1 VTILTDQAGTGL
13 RFRTAPPVVP
23 GLFVRR
29 TRLNSLLDR
38 AVDGPVTL
46 VSAGPGSG
54 KTLTLADWTQHTAHR
69 VAWLSIEPS
78 DNQLSGF
85 WSALIAAIRACGCV
99 EPGSVLS
106 DLAPAASFG
115 VEDAMRVVDALAQLP
130 APLVIVLDDVQHL
143 RDRDVLESMQKFLDR
158 PAPTVR
164 LILSA
169 RYDPA
174 LRLQRLAISDRLSEI
189 RADQLAFTNAEADQL
204 LSAGGLP
211 LEPATTA
218 RLVDRTRGWAAGLR
232 LALSGLDRDAP
243 EEAVTRLRGSDR
255 PVADYLMQEVLG
267 QLSEQDRR
275 FLLRSSVAEPVTADL
290 AQVLTGEA
298 DAQAQLEKVEVGTGF
313 IVGLGGGRSWFT
325 WHPLFRELL
334 LHQVAVEY
342 PGLVG
347 ELHGRAAGWLV
358 EHGDPLAAIRHL
370 TAAGDWVAIGH
381 VLTEWVAPDV
391 VTAAAPTLVET
402 LAPVAA
408 RADVDPTTTTLLA
421 SALCNFHRHDY
432 SAMLRDV
439 KAAEAA
445 VDNETPRASLGAD
458 LLIASLR
465 MAYSHARQP
474 GALTNAARHVLKV
487 IDQLSRHQ
495 VPVLERYRAIATT
508 NLGFGLLLDGEFR
521 AAETALADGEK
532 SCGRWGLGLSEL
544 TARGHLALLA
554 AIRGQHPLAGQ
565 LADQARATADQH
577 GWSPEPQA
585 SAHMIAL
592 TMVALDTGRL
602 DDADHL
608 ITLGTSGTNPHL
620 ASRAAFATLA
630 VEVALARHD
639 QQQAERRAAALT
651 DLAPRL
657 ELLPPML
664 AGWTTVV
671 QANHLLAQGQVDTAR
686 ELLNQV
692 PNTGFTKARRVVS
705 LARCS
710 LAQDD
715 PKEALRTLTSSLPA
729 CADYLTV
736 AVDARI
742 VASLAAQR
750 LRLDAQ
756 ALELFT
762 DAVGIAAEPGIIG
775 PFRTAGGPLHPLLDR
790 HRTVVSRH
798 PEFAD
803 ALREAFSPAR
813 TPGPSSAVASDRILT
828 DRERAV
834 LPYLATHLK
843 AGEIASELYLSVNT
857 VKSHQQ
863 AIYRK
868 LGVSSRRDAVD
879 RGRELG
885 LI

>member
-1 VTILTDQAGTGL
+1 
-13 RFRTAPPVVP
+13 
-23 GLFVRR
+23 
-29 TRLNSLLDR
+29 LDR

-46 VSAGPGSG
+46 VSAGPGNG
-54 KTLTLADWTQHTAHR
+54 KTLTLADWTQHTTHR

-78 DNQLSGF
+78 DNRLSGF

-99 EPGSVLS
+99 EPGSALA

-143 RDRDVLESMQKFLDR
+143 RDRDVLESMQRLLNR
-158 PAPTVR
+158 LPPTVR

-174 LRLQRLAISDRLSEI
+174 LRLRRLAISDRLAEI
-189 RADQLAFTNAEADQL
+189 RADQLAFTNAEAEQL
-204 LSAGGLP
+204 LSAGGLH
-211 LEPATTA
+211 LAPATTA

-232 LALSGLDRDAP
+232 LALSGLDRHAP

-255 PVADYLMQEVLG
+255 PVADYLMQEVLD
-267 QLSEQDRR
+267 QLSEHDRR
-275 FLLRSSVAEPVTADL
+275 FLLRSSVAEPVTAAL
-290 AQVLTGEA
+290 ARVLTGEA
-298 DAQAQLEKVEVGTGF
+298 DAQAQLEKVEVRTGF
-313 IVGLGGGRSWFT
+313 IVGLAGGRSWFT

-334 LHQVAVEY
+334 LHQLSVEH

-370 TAAGDWVAIGH
+370 TAAGDWVAIGQ

-391 VTAAAPTLVET
+391 VTATAPTLVET

-408 RADVDPTTTTLLA
+408 RAGIDPTTTTLLA
-421 SALCNFHRHDY
+421 SALCSFHRHDY

-439 KAAEAA
+439 NAAEAA

-465 MAYSHARQP
+465 MAHAHARQP
-474 GALTNAARHVLKV
+474 DALTDTARNVLKV

-495 VPVLERYRAIATT
+495 VPALERYRAIATT
-508 NLGFGLLLDGEFR
+508 NLGFGLLWDGEFR
-521 AAETALADGEK
+521 EAETALIDGDK
-532 SCGRWGLGLSEL
+532 SCAQWGLGLSEL
-544 TARGHLALLA
+544 TAQGHLALLA
-554 AIRGQHPLAGQ
+554 ALRGQHPLAGQ

-592 TMVALDTGRL
+592 AMVALDTDRL
-602 DDADHL
+602 DDADRM
-608 ITLGTSGTNPHL
+608 ISVGTRGTNPHL
-620 ASRAAFATLA
+620 AARAAFAALA
-630 VEVALARHD
+630 VEVALARVD
-639 QQQAERRAAALT
+639 RQQAGRRAAALT
-651 DLAPRL
+651 DLAPRPA
-657 ELLPPML
+657 LLPPML
-664 AGWTTVV
+664 AGWMTVV
-671 QANHLLAQGQVDTAR
+671 QADNLLAQGQVDTAR

-692 PNTGFTKARRVVS
+692 PNTGYANARRAVS
-705 LARCS
+705 LARCL

-715 PKEALRTLTSSLPA
+715 PKLALRKLTSSFPA
-729 CADYLTV
+729 CAAYLTV

-762 DAVGIAAEPGIIG
+762 DAVAIAAEPGIIL
-775 PFRTAGGPLHPLLDR
+775 PFRTAGEPLQPLLDR
-790 HRTVVSRH
+790 HRTVVSDH
-798 PEFAD
+798 PEFAET
-803 ALREAFSPAR
+803 LREALSPAKS
-813 TPGPSSAVASDRILT
+813 PAPSSAVVASHRILT

-843 AGEIASELYLSVNT
+843 AGEIASDLYLSVNT

>member
-1 VTILTDQAGTGL
+1 
-13 RFRTAPPVVP
+13 
-23 GLFVRR
+23 
-29 TRLNSLLDR
+29 
-38 AVDGPVTL
+38 
-46 VSAGPGSG
+46 
-54 KTLTLADWTQHTAHR
+54 
-69 VAWLSIEPS
+69 
-78 DNQLSGF
+78 
-85 WSALIAAIRACGCV
+85 
-99 EPGSVLS
+99 
-106 DLAPAASFG
+106 
-115 VEDAMRVVDALAQLP
+115 
-130 APLVIVLDDVQHL
+130 
-143 RDRDVLESMQKFLDR
+143 
-158 PAPTVR
+158 
-164 LILSA
+164 
-169 RYDPA
+169 
-174 LRLQRLAISDRLSEI
+174 
-189 RADQLAFTNAEADQL
+189 
-204 LSAGGLP
+204 
-211 LEPATTA
+211 
-218 RLVDRTRGWAAGLR
+218 
-232 LALSGLDRDAP
+232 
-243 EEAVTRLRGSDR
+243 
-255 PVADYLMQEVLG
+255 
-267 QLSEQDRR
+267 
-275 FLLRSSVAEPVTADL
+275 
-290 AQVLTGEA
+290 
-298 DAQAQLEKVEVGTGF
+298 
-313 IVGLGGGRSWFT
+313 
-325 WHPLFRELL
+325 
-334 LHQVAVEY
+334 
-342 PGLVG
+342 
-347 ELHGRAAGWLV
+347 
-358 EHGDPLAAIRHL
+358 
-370 TAAGDWVAIGH
+370 
-381 VLTEWVAPDV
+381 
-391 VTAAAPTLVET
+391 
-402 LAPVAA
+402 
-408 RADVDPTTTTLLA
+408 
-421 SALCNFHRHDY
+421 
-432 SAMLRDV
+432 MLRDV

-602 DDADHL
+602 DDADRL
-608 ITLGTSGTNPHL
+608 ITLGTRGTNPHL

-715 PKEALRTLTSSLPA
+715 PKEALRILTSSLPA

>member
-1 VTILTDQAGTGL
+1 M
-13 RFRTAPPVVP
+13 VP

-29 TRLNSLLDR
+29 TRLNLLLDR
-38 AVDGPVTL
+38 AVDDPVTL
-46 VSAGPGSG
+46 VSAGPGNG
-54 KTLTLADWTQHTAHR
+54 KTLTLADWTQTTAHR

-78 DNQLSGF
+78 DNRLSGF
-85 WSALIAAIRACGCV
+85 WSALITAIRASGCV
-99 EPGSVLS
+99 EPGSPLA

-143 RDRDVLESMQKFLDR
+143 RDRDVLDSMQKFLDR
-158 PAPTVR
+158 LSPPIR
-164 LILSA
+164 LVLSA

-189 RADQLAFTNAEADQL
+189 RADQLAFTNAEAGQL
-204 LSAGGLP
+204 LSAGGLH
-211 LEPATTA
+211 LAPATTA

-255 PVADYLMQEVLG
+255 PVADYLMQEVLD
-267 QLSEQDRR
+267 QLSDQDRR
-275 FLLRSSVAEPVTADL
+275 FLLRSSIAEPVTADL
-290 AQVLTGEA
+290 ARVLTAQA
-298 DAQAQLEKVEVGTGF
+298 DAQAQLEKVEVRTGF
-313 IVGLGGGRSWFT
+313 IVGLAGGRSWFT

-334 LHQVAVEY
+334 LHQLAVEH
-342 PGLVG
+342 PGLVS

-370 TAAGDWVAIGH
+370 TAAGDWVAIGQ

-391 VTAAAPTLVET
+391 VTAMAPTLVET

-421 SALCNFHRHDY
+421 AALCSFHRHDY

-439 KAAEAA
+439 QAAEAA
-445 VDNETPRASLGAD
+445 ADNQTPRPSLGAD

-465 MAYSHARQP
+465 MAHSHARQP
-474 GALTNAARHVLKV
+474 DALTDAARHVLKV

-495 VPVLERYRAIATT
+495 VPALERYRAIATT
-508 NLGFGLLLDGEFR
+508 NLGFGLLWDGEFR
-521 AAETALADGEK
+521 AADAALSDGEK
-532 SCGRWGLGLSEL
+532 SCDQWGLGLSEL

-554 AIRGQHPLAGQ
+554 AMRGQHQLAWQ
-565 LADQARATADQH
+565 LADQARTTADQH

-592 TMVALDTGRL
+592 AMVALDTGRL
-602 DDADHL
+602 DDADRL
-608 ITLGTSGTNPHL
+608 ITLGTRGTNPHL
-620 ASRAAFATLA
+620 ASRAAFAALA
-630 VEVALARHD
+630 VEVALARDD
-639 QQQAERRAAALT
+639 QQQAVRRAAAMT

-671 QANHLLAQGQVDTAR
+671 QADNLLAQGQVETAR
-686 ELLNQV
+686 EMLNGV
-692 PNTGFTKARRVVS
+692 PNTGFATARRVVS
-705 LARCS
+705 LARCL

-715 PKEALRTLTSSLPA
+715 PKEALRILTASFPG
-729 CADYLTV
+729 CAAYLTV

-762 DAVGIAAEPGIIG
+762 DAVDIAAEPGIVG
-775 PFRTAGGPLHPLLDR
+775 PFRTAGDLLHTLLDR
-790 HRTVVSRH
+790 HLTVASRH

-803 ALREAFSPAR
+803 TLREAVSPAKS
-813 TPGPSSAVASDRILT
+813 PSPLSAVANHRILT

-843 AGEIASELYLSVNT
+843 AAEIASDLYLSVNT

-868 LGVSSRRDAVD
+868 FGVSTRRDAVD

>member
-1 VTILTDQAGTGL
+1 MTILTDQAGGGL

-29 TRLNSLLDR
+29 TRLNALLDR

-46 VSAGPGSG
+46 VSAGPGNG

-78 DNQLSGF
+78 DNRLSGF
-85 WSALIAAIRACGCV
+85 WSALIAAIRECGCL
-99 EPGSVLS
+99 ETGSPLA

-158 PAPTVR
+158 LAPTVR
-164 LILSA
+164 LVLSA

-174 LRLQRLAISDRLSEI
+174 LRLQRLAIADRLSEI
-189 RADQLAFTNAEADQL
+189 RADQLAFTNAEAGQL
-204 LSAGGLP
+204 LSAGGLH
-211 LEPATTA
+211 LAPATTA

-255 PVADYLMQEVLG
+255 PVADYLMQEVLD
-267 QLSEQDRR
+267 QLSDQDRG
-275 FLLRSSVAEPVTADL
+275 FLLRSSVADPVTADL

-298 DAQAQLEKVEVGTGF
+298 DAQAQLEKVEVRTGF
-313 IVGLGGGRSWFT
+313 IVGLAGGRSWFT

-334 LHQVAVEY
+334 LHQLAVEH
-342 PGLVG
+342 PGQVS

-358 EHGDPLAAIRHL
+358 EHGDPLTAIRHL
-370 TAAGDWVAIGH
+370 TAAGDWVRIGH

-408 RADVDPTTTTLLA
+408 RAEVDPTTTTLLA
-421 SALCNFHRHDY
+421 TALCSFHRHDY

-439 KAAEAA
+439 QAAEAA
-445 VDNETPRASLGAD
+445 ADNQTPRPSLGAD

-474 GALTNAARHVLKV
+474 ESLTDAARHVLKV

-495 VPVLERYRAIATT
+495 VPALERYRAIATT
-508 NLGFGLLLDGEFR
+508 NLGFGLLWDGDFR
-521 AAETALADGEK
+521 AAETALTDGEK
-532 SCGRWGLGLSEL
+532 SCGQWGMGLSEL

-554 AIRGQHPLAGQ
+554 AIRGQHQLAGQ
-565 LADQARATADQH
+565 LADQAKAAADQH

-592 TMVALDTGRL
+592 AMVALDTGRL
-602 DDADHL
+602 DDADRL
-608 ITLGTSGTNPHL
+608 ITLGTRGTNPHL
-620 ASRAAFATLA
+620 ASRAAFAALA
-630 VEVALARHD
+630 VEVALARND
-639 QQQAERRAAALT
+639 QQQAVRRAAAMT
-651 DLAPRL
+651 DLTPRL

-671 QANHLLAQGQVDTAR
+671 QADNLLAQGQVETAR
-686 ELLNQV
+686 EMLNRV
-692 PNTGFTKARRVVS
+692 PNTGYGNARRVVS
-705 LARCS
+705 LARCL

-715 PKEALRTLTSSLPA
+715 PKEALRILTSSLPA
-729 CADYLTV
+729 CAAYLTV

-762 DAVGIAAEPGIIG
+762 DAVDIAAEPGIIG
-775 PFRTAGGPLHPLLDR
+775 PFRTAGDLLHALLDR
-790 HRTVVSRH
+790 HRTVASLH
-798 PEFAD
+798 PGFAD
-803 ALREAFSPAR
+803 TLREAVSPAKS
-813 TPGPSSAVASDRILT
+813 PSPLSAVANQRILT

-843 AGEIASELYLSVNT
+843 AGEIASDLYLSVNT

-868 LGVSSRRDAVD
+868 LGVSTRRDAVD

>member
-1 VTILTDQAGTGL
+1 M
-13 RFRTAPPVVP
+13 VP

-29 TRLNSLLDR
+29 TRLNALLDR

-46 VSAGPGSG
+46 VSAGPGNG

-78 DNQLSGF
+78 DNRLSGF

-99 EPGSVLS
+99 EPGSVLA
-106 DLAPAASFG
+106 DFAPAASFG
-115 VEDAMRVVDALAQLP
+115 VEDAMRVVDALAQLA

-143 RDRDVLESMQKFLDR
+143 RDRDVLESMQRFLDR
-158 PAPTVR
+158 LAPTVR
-164 LILSA
+164 LVLSA

-189 RADQLAFTNAEADQL
+189 RADQLAFDNAEAGQL
-204 LSAGGLP
+204 LSAGGLH
-211 LEPATTA
+211 LTPATTA

-243 EEAVTRLRGSDR
+243 EEAVTRFRGSDR
-255 PVADYLMQEVLG
+255 PVADYLMQEVLD
-267 QLSEQDRR
+267 QLSEQDRQ

-290 AQVLTGEA
+290 AHVLTGAA
-298 DAQAQLEKVEVGTGF
+298 DAQAQLEMVEVGTGF
-313 IVGLGGGRSWFT
+313 ILGLGGGRSWFT

-334 LHQVAVEY
+334 LHQLAVEY
-342 PGLVG
+342 PGLAA

-370 TAAGDWVAIGH
+370 TAAGDWVQIGH

-421 SALCNFHRHDY
+421 SALCSFHRHDY

-439 KAAEAA
+439 QAAEAA

-474 GALTNAARHVLKV
+474 DGLTDAARNVLKV
-487 IDQLSRHQ
+487 IDELSRHQ
-495 VPVLERYRAIATT
+495 VPALERYRAIATT

-521 AAETALADGEK
+521 AAETALFDGEK
-532 SCGRWGLGLSEL
+532 ACGQWGLGLSEL

-592 TMVALDTGRL
+592 AMVALDTGRL
-602 DDADHL
+602 DDADRL
-608 ITLGTSGTNPHL
+608 ITLGTRGTNPHL
-620 ASRAAFATLA
+620 ASRAAFAALA
-630 VEVALARHD
+630 VEVALARND
-639 QQQAERRAAALT
+639 QQQAVRRAAALT
-651 DLAPRL
+651 DRP

-692 PNTGFTKARRVVS
+692 PNTGFGDARRVVS
-705 LARCS
+705 LAKCL

-715 PKEALRTLTSSLPA
+715 PKEALRILTSSLPA
-729 CADYLTV
+729 CSGFLTV
-736 AVDARI
+736 AVEARI

-750 LRLDAQ
+750 MRLDAQ
-756 ALELFT
+756 ALDLFT
-762 DAVGIAAEPGIIG
+762 DAVGIAAETGTIG
-775 PFRTAGGPLHPLLDR
+775 PFRTAGEPLQPLLDR

-803 ALREAFSPAR
+803 VLREALSTAK
-813 TPGPSSAVASDRILT
+813 TPSPSSAVASDRILT

-843 AGEIASELYLSVNT
+843 AGEIASDLYLSVNT

-868 LGVSSRRDAVD
+868 LGVSTRRDAVD

>member
-1 VTILTDQAGTGL
+1 M
-13 RFRTAPPVVP
+13 VP

-29 TRLNSLLDR
+29 ARLISLLDR

-46 VSAGPGSG
+46 VSAGPGNG

-78 DNQLSGF
+78 DNRLSGF

-99 EPGSVLS
+99 EPGSVLA

-115 VEDAMRVVDALAQLP
+115 VEDAMRVVDALLQLP

-143 RDRDVLESMQKFLDR
+143 RDRDVLESMQRFLDR
-158 PAPTVR
+158 LAPSIR
-164 LILSA
+164 LVLSA

-174 LRLQRLAISDRLSEI
+174 LRLQRLAISGRLSEI
-189 RADQLAFTNAEADQL
+189 RADQLAFDNAEAGQL
-204 LSAGGLP
+204 LSAGGLH
-211 LEPATTA
+211 LAPATIA

-243 EEAVTRLRGSDR
+243 EAAVTRLRGSDR
-255 PVADYLMQEVLG
+255 PVADYLMQEVLD

-275 FLLRSSVAEPVTADL
+275 FLLRSSVAEPVTGDL

-298 DAQAQLEKVEVGTGF
+298 DAQAQLEKVEVRTGF
-313 IVGLGGGRSWFT
+313 IVGLAGGRSWFT

-334 LHQVAVEY
+334 LHQLALEY
-342 PGLVG
+342 PGLLG

-358 EHGDPLAAIRHL
+358 DHGDPLAAIRQL
-370 TAAGDWVAIGH
+370 TAAGDWAAIGE

-402 LAPVAA
+402 LTPVAA
-408 RADVDPTTTTLLA
+408 RADVNPTTTTLLA
-421 SALCNFHRHDY
+421 AALCSFHRHDY

-439 KAAEAA
+439 QAAEA
-445 VDNETPRASLGAD
+445 VVENETRRASLGAD

-474 GALTNAARHVLKV
+474 NALTDAARHVLKV

-495 VPVLERYRAIATT
+495 VPALERYRAIATT
-508 NLGFGLLLDGEFR
+508 NLGFGLLWDGEFR
-521 AAETALADGEK
+521 EAQTALLDGEQ
-532 SCGRWGLGLSEL
+532 SSGQWGLGLSEL

-554 AIRGQHPLAGQ
+554 ATRGQLPLAVH

-592 TMVALDTGRL
+592 AMVALDTGRL
-602 DDADHL
+602 DDADRL
-608 ITLGTSGTNPHL
+608 ITLGTRGTNPHM
-620 ASRAAFATLA
+620 AGRAAFAALA
-630 VEVALARHD
+630 VEVALARKD
-639 QQQAERRAAALT
+639 LQQAGRRAAALT
-651 DLAPRL
+651 DVAARL

-664 AGWTTVV
+664 AGWTTAV
-671 QANHLLAQGQVDTAR
+671 QADNLLAQGQVDTAR

-692 PNTGFTKARRVVS
+692 FNTGFANARGVVG
-705 LARCS
+705 LARCM

-715 PKEALRTLTSSLPA
+715 PKEALRILTSSLPA
-729 CADYLTV
+729 CAAYLTV

-750 LRLDAQ
+750 LRLDGQ
-756 ALELFT
+756 ALELFA
-762 DAVGIAAEPGIIG
+762 DAVDIAAAPGIIR
-775 PFRTAGGPLHPLLDR
+775 PFRTAGEPLHSLLDR
-790 HRTVVSRH
+790 YRTVVSRH

-803 ALREAFSPAR
+803 TLREALSPAKS
-813 TPGPSSAVASDRILT
+813 PAPLSAVASDRILT

-843 AGEIASELYLSVNT
+843 AGEIASGLYVSVNT

-868 LGVSSRRDAVD
+868 LGVTSRGDAVD

>member
-1 VTILTDQAGTGL
+1 MTILTDQAGSGL
-13 RFRTAPPVVP
+13 YFRTVPPVVP

-38 AVDGPVTL
+38 AVDKPVTL
-46 VSAGPGSG
+46 VSAGPGNG
-54 KTLTLADWTQHTAHR
+54 KTLTLANWTQHTAHR

-78 DNQLSGF
+78 DNRLSGL
-85 WSALIAAIRACGCV
+85 WSALIAAIRACGSA
-99 EPGSVLS
+99 EPGSVLA

-130 APLVIVLDDVQHL
+130 KPLVIVLDDVQHL
-143 RDRDVLESMQKFLDR
+143 RDQDVLESMQRFLDR
-158 PAPTVR
+158 LPPTVR

-189 RADQLAFTNAEADQL
+189 RADQLAFDNVEAGQL
-204 LSAGGLP
+204 LSAGGLH
-211 LEPATTA
+211 LAPATIA

-232 LALSGLDRDAP
+232 LALSGLDRNAP

-267 QLSEQDRR
+267 QLSEQDCR
-275 FLLRSSVAEPVTADL
+275 FLLLSSIAEPVTANL
-290 AQVLTGEA
+290 AQVLTDEA

-313 IVGLGGGRSWFT
+313 IVGLGGGRLWFT

-334 LHQVAVEY
+334 LHQLAVKF
-342 PGLVG
+342 PTLVG
-347 ELHGRAAGWLV
+347 ELHGRAAGWLL

-370 TAAGDWVAIGH
+370 TAAGDWAAIGR

-391 VTAAAPTLVET
+391 VTASAPTLVET

-421 SALCNFHRHDY
+421 SALCSFHRHDY

-439 KAAEAA
+439 QAAEAA
-445 VDNETPRASLGAD
+445 ADNETPRASLGAD

-465 MAYSHARQP
+465 MAHSHAGKP
-474 GALTNAARHVLKV
+474 DALTDAAKHVLKV

-495 VPVLERYRAIATT
+495 VPALERYRAIATT
-508 NLGFGLLLDGEFR
+508 NLGFGLLWDGDFR
-521 AAETALADGEK
+521 AAETALLDGER
-532 SCGRWGLGLSEL
+532 SCGQWGLGLSEL

-554 AIRGQHPLAGQ
+554 AMGGRHPQAGR
-565 LADQARATADQH
+565 LADKVKATADQH

-592 TMVALDTGRL
+592 AMVALDTGRL
-602 DDADHL
+602 VDADRV
-608 ITLGTSGTNPHL
+608 ITVGTRGTNPHL
-620 ASRAAFATLA
+620 ASRAAFAILA
-630 VEVALARHD
+630 VEVALARND
-639 QQQAERRAAALT
+639 QQQAGRRAAALS

-664 AGWTTVV
+664 AGWMAVV
-671 QANHLLAQGQVDTAR
+671 QADYLLAKGQVQMAR
-686 ELLNQV
+686 ELLHRV
-692 PNTGFTKARRVVS
+692 PNTGFASARRIVS
-705 LARCS
+705 LARCL

-715 PKEALRTLTSSLPA
+715 PKEALRILTSSLPA
-729 CADYLTV
+729 FAAYLTV

-742 VASLAAQR
+742 VASLAAHR

-756 ALELFT
+756 ALELFAE
-762 DAVGIAAEPGIIG
+762 AVGVAAEPGIIG
-775 PFRTAGGPLHPLLDR
+775 PFRGAGDLLRPLYDR
-790 HRTVVSRH
+790 HRTVVLRH
-798 PEFAD
+798 PEFATTLAQ
-803 ALREAFSPAR
+803 ALSPSVSPA
-813 TPGPSSAVASDRILT
+813 PSSAVAIDRILT

-843 AGEIASELYLSVNT
+843 AGEIATGLYLSVNT

-868 LGVSSRRDAVD
+868 LGVTSRRDAVD